1 MRHCLVNKQAGFK
14 LSVAACFFV
23 TAIIFLSL
31 GLAFSQDSPP
41 FPRKAAQ
48 DNLAGQVKD
57 SEAEGLKTESLE
69 TSRIKYFFNR
79 LSESEQ
85 KTFFSKL
92 NNAEKMGLL
101 KGLSMEERKKFFLG
115 LDLEEKLIVFPILD
129 IEERHDLFSNL
140 VSNEEKIALYKVI
153 EEEERGRFLS
163 RMSNAD
169 RNIILAEEKERPEIK
184 EEVFVQEEPPSTIEK
199 ILSGDFPTDISRQLS
214 QYGYKFFDKAV
225 STFTPV
231 TDVPVGGDYRIG
243 PGDEF
248 TIHVWGKAELSY
260 DAVVSREG
268 AIFLP
273 RLGNLNVSGLSF
285 DELKGF
291 LYRKFRDYY
300 PDFKLGITMGR
311 LRTIDVFLV
320 GEARYPG
327 TYSISSLSTVISA
340 LSGAGGPSKSG
351 SLRNIRVMRNGEL
364 KSTLDLYDF
373 FVHGKTKDDVRLRAG
388 DTILIP
394 VLGPV
399 AGVAGAVRRPAI
411 YEMKGSQT
419 IKELIDLAG
428 GVLHS
433 GQLQNVVIERIE
445 GHRRRVVKSFNL
457 DPANESADLNMCL
470 KDGDVI
476 KIYPVH
482 EGIRQVVYL
491 EGHVK
496 YPREY
501 ELKADIRLSSLISSY
516 DDLLPEAFMRH
527 AEIIRSAKPDLHKE
541 IIPFDLGGLLAGDPS
556 QDMLLQDLDRVKVY
570 PAWEKEAFPEVHI
583 NGAVRSPGTY
593 RLFKGMTTKDLIF
606 QADNLQNRAFD
617 EKATLTR
624 IIPGP
629 EGADTIKLDFSP
641 KKALMGLS
649 PDNMVLEKDDTV
661 IIREMPKY
669 GEALGRKIVLEGAVL
684 FPGEYTFVE
693 GNRLSSIIEKA
704 GGLTED
710 AYPFG
715 AKFYRKSAQEIQ
727 EERLMDYVSKLE
739 EDLLT
744 MTARASEAAVD
755 KDEAAIYQQVV
766 ESKKML
772 LEKLKGSRPT
782 GRMVIDL
789 QEAMA
794 ISSSEHNL
802 KLRAGDRLFVPKK
815 SVLVNVIGE
824 VFNPTAL
831 LAVRDENV
839 AHYLAQVGG
848 PTRDA
853 DDDQVYLVKANGS
866 VMSKSQEGFLGLASW
881 DTGNQ
886 RWTMGGFD
894 SVTVHPGDTII
905 VPKKLERYPWLRIT
919 KDITQT
925 LYQIAASAGVII
937 AALD

>member
-1 MRHCLVNKQAGFK
+1 MRHCLVNKLCGFK
-14 LSVAACFFV
+14 VIVATCFFV
-23 TAIIFLSL
+23 ATLIFLSP
-31 GLAFSQDSPP
+31 GIAFS
-41 FPRKAAQ
+41 RN
-48 DNLAGQVKD
+48 NLAGQVKNGEPD
-57 SEAEGLKTESLE
+57 GVKTESLE
-69 TSRIKYFFNR
+69 ISQIKYFFNR
-79 LSESEQ
+79 LSESER
-85 KTFFSKL
+85 KKFFSKL
-92 NNAEKMGLL
+92 NDPEKMGLL
-101 KGLSMEERKKFFLG
+101 KGLSMEERKNFFLS
-115 LDLEEKLIVFPILD
+115 LDIEEKLIVFPTLD
-129 IEERHDLFSNL
+129 IEERHDFFSNL
-140 VSNEEKIALYKVI
+140 TSNEEKIALYNVI
-153 EEEERGRFLS
+153 EDEEKGRFLS

-169 RNIILAEEKERPEIK
+169 RNIILAEEKKPSELKKEILP
-184 EEVFVQEEPPSTIEK
+184 QEEPPSTIEK
-199 ILSGDFPTDISRQLS
+199 ILSGDFPTDISRQLT

-248 TIHVWGKAELSY
+248 MIHLWGKAEMSHK
-260 DAVVSREG
+260 AVVSRDG
-268 AIFLP
+268 TILVP
-273 RLGNLNVSGLSF
+273 RLGSLNVSGLAF
-285 DELKGF
+285 DELKAF

-340 LSGAGGPSKSG
+340 LSGAGGPAKSG
-351 SLRNIRVMRNGEL
+351 SLRNIKVMRNGVL
-364 KSTLDLYDF
+364 VRTLDLYDF
-373 FVHGKTKDDVRLRAG
+373 FIHGKTENDLRLNGG

-428 GVLHS
+428 GVLHA
-433 GQLQNVVIERIE
+433 GQLQNVIIERIE
-445 GHRRRVVKSFNL
+445 GHHRRVVKSFNL
-457 DPANESADLNMCL
+457 DPASQNTDMNMRL

-476 KIYPVH
+476 KIYPVY
-482 EGIRQVVYL
+482 EGVRQVVYL

-501 ELKADIRLSSLISSY
+501 ELKPGTRLSSLISSY
-516 DDLLPEAFMRH
+516 DDLLPEAFMKH

-541 IIPFDLGGLLAGDPS
+541 IIAFDLAGLLAGDQS
-556 QDMLLQDLDRVKVY
+556 QDMLLQDLDRVKIY
-570 PAWEKEAFPEVHI
+570 AASEKETFPEVHI
-583 NGAVRSPGTY
+583 NGALRSPGSY
-593 RLFKGMTTKDLIF
+593 RLFEGMTIKDLIF

-617 EKATLTR
+617 ERATLTR
-624 IIPGP
+624 ILPGP
-629 EGADTIKLDFSP
+629 EGADTIKIDFSP
-641 KKALMGLS
+641 KRALMGLS

-661 IIREMPKY
+661 IIREMPQY
-669 GEALGRKIVLEGAVL
+669 GEALERKIVLEGGFL
-684 FPGEYTFVE
+684 FPGEYTFVQ
-693 GNRLSSIIEKA
+693 GDRLSSLIEKA

-727 EERLMDYVSKLE
+727 EERLREYISKLE

-744 MTARASEAAVD
+744 LTARASEAAVD
-755 KDEAAIYQQVV
+755 KDEALIYQQVV
-766 ESKKML
+766 ESKKL
-772 LEKLKGSRPT
+772 LLDKLKSSRPT

-794 ISSSEHNL
+794 ISSSENNFE
-802 KLRAGDRLFVPKK
+802 LRAGDRLFVPKK

-853 DDDQVYLVKANGS
+853 DDDQIYLVRADGS

-894 SVTVHPGDTII
+894 SVKVYPGDTII
-905 VPKKLERYPWLRIT
+905 VPKKLEQYPWLRIT

-937 AALD
+937 AAFD